1 MISQGEKGIS
11 KVQKR
16 RSNFLDT
23 VCRYARGPLANR
35 LGWEDRNIQVVPAVH
50 GARSLVY
57 FLDIEEL
64 SRFVLRAVPGF
75 SDAWKL
81 SNNLSR
87 LKSFGLSVPK
97 LILKEQSPIIRRK
110 WGFYPIIEEYI
121 SGNHVSAL
129 GRNEPSVRSIA
140 TTLAQ
145 FHQIERTSWGLPA
158 IPIPRW
164 GSYRRYYM
172 KRIAR
177 RAYTL
182 DKMIEVP
189 RSKEL
194 IKWYMRCATSAPLDP
209 PYSLLHARV
218 NDGNFVVSSEGKA
231 YAVDLLEC
239 RYGTFAADV
248 NWALERICMGDSDR
262 IQWFMNAYSS
272 EWPGYPRKEFE
283 ASRQFFSASY
293 WLNRAAI
300 QVRRI
305 QRQID
310 KGEPFDDT
318 LASLRRHVSLLSQI
332 TEIHMK
338 VV

>member
-1 MISQGEKGIS
+1 MPQCEKGLT
-11 KVQKR
+11 KVQKGR
-16 RSNFLDT
+16 TDFLDT

-35 LGWEDRNIQVVPAVH
+35 LGWGDRNIQVVPAVH
-50 GARSLVY
+50 GVRSLVY
-57 FLDIEEL
+57 FLDIEGSPRL
-64 SRFVLRAVPGF
+64 VLRAVPGF

-81 SNNLSR
+81 SKNLSS

-97 LILKEQSPIIRRK
+97 LILKELSPIIRRK
-110 WGFYPIIEEYI
+110 WGFYPIVEEYI
-121 SGNHVSAL
+121 SGSHVGVL
-129 GRNEPSVRSIA
+129 GRNELSVRSIA

-145 FHQIERTSWGLPA
+145 FHQIERASWGLPA

-164 GSYRRYYM
+164 DSYKRYYL

-177 RAYTL
+177 RAYGL
-182 DKMIEVP
+182 DKMIETP

-194 IKWYMRCATSAPLDP
+194 IKWYMKRASSAPLDP

-218 NDGNFVVSSEGKA
+218 NDGNFVISSKGKA
-231 YAVDLLEC
+231 YAIDLLEC

-262 IQWFMNAYSS
+262 IQWFLDAYSS
-272 EWPGYPRKEFE
+272 EWPEYPRKEFE

-293 WLNRAAI
+293 RLSRAAI
-300 QVRRI
+300 RVRRI
-305 QRQID
+305 QRQMD
-310 KGEPFDDT
+310 KGEPCDDT
-318 LASLRRHVSLLSQI
+318 LASLKRHVSQLSQI